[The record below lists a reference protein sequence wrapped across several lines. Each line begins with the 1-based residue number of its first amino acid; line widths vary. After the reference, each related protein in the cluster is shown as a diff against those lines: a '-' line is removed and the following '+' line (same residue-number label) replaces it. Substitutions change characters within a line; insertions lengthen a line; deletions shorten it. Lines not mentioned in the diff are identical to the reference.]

1 MLLRLFD
8 GAGYDQ
14 AARTTMWSQWLRLLP
29 AAEAGH
35 RSGLTFRQAWARAS
49 REYRELAHG
58 RDAVNLYIGCVH
70 TTGETERF
78 LKVLAEQNDGTR
90 GLQEADTLNDILQV
104 HRHAPPVQDISLEV
118 ANAQS
123 VHANGGVTFRTF
135 AVSSETSSVTASA
148 FSRRESPGGT
158 RA

>member
-49 REYRELAHG
+49 REYPELPHG
-58 RDAVNLYIGCVH
+58 RDAVNLYIGSVH

-78 LKVLAEQNDGTR
+78 
-90 GLQEADTLNDILQV
+90 
-104 HRHAPPVQDISLEV
+104 
-118 ANAQS
+118 
-123 VHANGGVTFRTF
+123 
-135 AVSSETSSVTASA
+135 
-148 FSRRESPGGT
+148 
-158 RA
+158 